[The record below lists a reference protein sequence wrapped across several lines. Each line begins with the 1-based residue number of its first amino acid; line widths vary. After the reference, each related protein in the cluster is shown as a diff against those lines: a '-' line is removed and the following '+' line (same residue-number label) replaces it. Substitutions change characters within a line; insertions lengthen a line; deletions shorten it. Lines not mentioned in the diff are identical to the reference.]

1 MRQLP
6 GSCPNSSSEQPAPAA
21 GCSTITWLVSWQNH
35 CRPIKPVSTCRTL
48 IKLAETWFPR
58 RVFPCKASVQY
69 HITAAMP
76 PSGLKHGSLKTAGSQ
91 RAQPTTNLECTFFYH
106 LFKPFISRN
115 LFSGGEAQDQGGVPS
130 DQDGSWV
137 SGGLLPFPVPSR
149 KARPRQETRPQL
161 RPGATGETVASP
173 GCHQLCLSCH
183 TYSQGASPRTGAL
196 GTFGA
201 ASPPALVTAAP
212 GT

>member
-1 MRQLP
+1 M
-6 GSCPNSSSEQPAPAA
+6 
-21 GCSTITWLVSWQNH
+21 
-35 CRPIKPVSTCRTL
+35 STCRTL
-48 IKLAETWFPR
+48 IKLAETWFPG
-58 RVFPCKASVQY
+58 RVFPCKAFVQY
-69 HITAAMP
+69 HITAAIP

-91 RAQPTTNLECTFFYH
+91 RTQPTTNLECTFSTICSSH
-106 LFKPFISRN
+106 LFHV
-115 LFSGGEAQDQGGVPS
+115 LFPGGEAQDQGGVPS

-137 SGGLLPFPVPSR
+137 SGGLLQFPVPSR
-149 KARPRQETRPQL
+149 EARPHQETRPQL

-212 GT
+212 GIQVPGGEGGWGTE